1 MAGCDNCGPGE
12 HSTDVPEGTLKVA
25 LAGNPNTGKS
35 SIFNSLT
42 GAKQHVGNW
51 PGKTVARAH
60 GTFHHAGRDYEVVD
74 LPGIYSLNAASPE
87 EIIARDYLV
96 SGEPDV
102 VVIVVDA
109 TNLERNLYLVVQILE
124 TGVPAIL
131 DLNMMDVAA
140 SREITIDVDEISNL
154 LGVPVVTS
162 VARSAKGLIDLK
174 DVIAG
179 VVAWQGTA

>member
-1 MAGCDNCGPGE
+1 MAGCDNCGPAE
-12 HSTDVPEGTLKVA
+12 LSTDVPEGTLRIA

-60 GTFHHAGRDYEVVD
+60 GTFCHDGRDYEVVD

-96 SGEPDV
+96 SGEPDWLGAQMIFDHETD
-102 VVIVVDA
+102 IVTVLA
-109 TNLERNLYLVVQILE
+109 TWQDTSSYKRLK
-124 TGVPAIL
+124 
-131 DLNMMDVAA
+131 A
-140 SREITIDVDEISNL
+140 SSEFQQTMQRFSELFASPPEISMNQL
-154 LGVPVVTS
+154 LVDMKP
-162 VARSAKGLIDLK
+162 
-174 DVIAG
+174 
-179 VVAWQGTA
+179 

>member
-60 GTFHHAGRDYEVVD
+60 GTFHHDGRDYEVVD

-179 VVAWQGTA
+179 VVAWQETE

>member
-35 SIFNSLT
+35 SIVNSLT

-60 GTFHHAGRDYEVVD
+60 GTFHHDGRDYEVVD

-154 LGVPVVTS
+154 LGVAVVTS
-162 VARSAKGLIDLK
+162 VARSAKGLNDLK

-179 VVAWQGTA
+179 VVAWQGTV